1 MLAYGRRCFSGLRLC
16 LQPFCLHM
24 PTKGLTDIDGI
35 LVGHAS
41 DFDALT
47 GCTAILCERGAV
59 AGASVQGGAAGTE
72 EFETMSPWHITPAVH
87 GVLLAGGSAF
97 GLEAVSG
104 VRRFLEQKGAGFAT
118 GYAKVPIVPGAILY
132 DLGIGKASVRPTRE
146 MGEAAAAAATDGPVA
161 EGCVGAGTGATVG
174 KISGMKQAMKSGIG
188 TFTVEA
194 GAAWPGVR
202 VSALVAVNAFGDVR
216 DIESG
221 QLIAG
226 ARRSPGSMDLAGTLR
241 QMRERP
247 AATGP
252 RRENTTLAVVA
263 TNARLNK
270 VQATRVALLAHH
282 GFVRAIEPVHTSM
295 DGDLCIALSM
305 GKAEAPVD
313 VLGVAAAEAVARA
326 IARAVRLAKTM
337 GGVPG
342 LAGL

>member
-1 MLAYGRRCFSGLRLC
+1 
-16 LQPFCLHM
+16 M

-35 LVGHAS
+35 RVGHVT
-41 DFDALT
+41 DLDALT
-47 GCTAILCERGAV
+47 GCTAILCERGAI
-59 AGASVQGGAAGTE
+59 AGASIQGGASGTE
-72 EFETMSPWHITPAVH
+72 EFETMSPWHIAPAVH

-104 VRRFLEQKGAGFAT
+104 VRRFLEQKGVGFAT

-132 DLGIGKASVRPTRE
+132 DLGIGKAGVRPTRE
-146 MGEAAAAAATDGPVA
+146 MGEAAAAAASEGAVA

-174 KISGMKQAMKSGIG
+174 KMFGMKQAMKSGLG

-216 DIESG
+216 DSETG
-221 QLIAG
+221 KLIAG
-226 ARRSPGSMDLAGTLR
+226 ARVAPESMELAGTLR
-241 QMRERP
+241 LMRERHP
-247 AATGP
+247 SGGL

-263 TNARLNK
+263 TNAHLDK
-270 VQATRVALLAHH
+270 VQASRVAFLAHH

-295 DGDLCIALSM
+295 DGDLCIALST
-305 GKAEAPVD
+305 GKEEVPVD

-326 IARAVRLAKTM
+326 IARAVRLAKTL

-342 LAGL
+342 LAG

>member
-1 MLAYGRRCFSGLRLC
+1 
-16 LQPFCLHM
+16 M
-24 PTKGLTDIDGI
+24 PIKGLTDIDGI
-35 LVGHAS
+35 RVGHVS

-59 AGASVQGGAAGTE
+59 AGASIQGGASGTE
-72 EFETMSPWHITPAVH
+72 EFETMSPWHIAPLVH

-104 VRRFLEQKGAGFAT
+104 VRRYLEHKGVGFAT
-118 GYAKVPIVPGAILY
+118 GFANVPIVPGAILY
-132 DLGIGKASVRPTRE
+132 DLGIGKAGVRPTRE
-146 MGEAAAAAATDGPVA
+146 MGEAAAAAATEGPVE

-174 KISGMKQAMKSGIG
+174 KLSGMKLAMKSGLG
-188 TFTVEA
+188 SFTVDA
-194 GAAWPGVR
+194 GVAWPGVK

-216 DIESG
+216 DVETG

-226 ARRSPGSMDLAGTLR
+226 ARVAPDSQELAGTMR
-241 QMRERP
+241 TMRTMRERP
-247 AATGP
+247 ATGGQ

-270 VQATRVALLAHH
+270 VQAARVAFLAHH

-295 DGDLCIALSM
+295 DGDLCIALSV
-305 GKAEAPVD
+305 GNQEAPVD
-313 VLGVAAAEAVARA
+313 VLGMAAAEAVARA
-326 IARAVRLAKTM
+326 IARAVRLAKSM

-342 LAGL
+342 LAG